1 MQQRSVKKQ
10 TFKDGGAVAAV
21 DRLDDVHIDP
31 ATGLHV
37 GTVQIGRQRLRVG
50 IRPGKDAQGAGRPL
64 LAFNGIGAN
73 LELVAPFLAELD
85 GIECVVFDVPGAGQS
100 PPTSLPYRPFW
111 IARLAASLLDYLG
124 YGQVDVMGVSWGG
137 GMAQQFAIQYPSRVG
152 RLVLAATSMGGLA
165 MLPGHPR
172 VLWKMISPRRYTD
185 RHYMRRVAP
194 DIYGGALRESPEA
207 IEMFTRHARGGHPR
221 GYRYQVLAMAGW
233 TSLPWLWR
241 IHHRTLILAGRDDP
255 IVPLINARVQAL
267 LMCNAR
273 LHVVEDGHLFMVTGA
288 AQVAP
293 VVREFLAT
301 GT

>member
-1 MQQRSVKKQ
+1 MQQPPLKKQ
-10 TFKDGGAVAAV
+10 TSKDGGAAAV
-21 DRLDDVHIDP
+21 DRLDDVRIDP
-31 ATGLHV
+31 VTGLHI

-50 IRPGKDAQGAGRPL
+50 IRPGTQGGGGRPL

-73 LELVAPFLAELD
+73 LELVAPFFAALD

-100 PPTSLPYRPFW
+100 PPPGLPYRPSW
-111 IARLAASLLDYLG
+111 IARLAASLLDFLG
-124 YGQVDVMGVSWGG
+124 YRQVDAMGVSWGG

-152 RLVLAATSMGGLA
+152 RLILAATSMGGLT
-165 MLPGHPR
+165 MVPGHPR
-172 VLWKMISPRRYTD
+172 VLWKMINPRRYTD
-185 RHYMRRVAP
+185 RHYMRRIAP
-194 DIYGGALRESPEA
+194 DIYGGALRTNPEA
-207 IEMFTRHARGGHPR
+207 IEMFTRHAHGGHPR
-221 GYRYQVLAMAGW
+221 GYRYQMLAMAGW

-255 IVPLINARVQAL
+255 LVPLINARVQAM

-293 VVREFLAT
+293 VVREFLAKST
-301 GT
+301 

>member
-1 MQQRSVKKQ
+1 MQQRSLKKQ
-10 TFKDGGAVAAV
+10 TSKDGGAAAI
-21 DRLDDVHIDP
+21 DRLEDVRIDP

-73 LELVAPFLAELD
+73 LELVAPFFAELG

-100 PPTSLPYRPFW
+100 PPTRLPYRPFW

-152 RLVLAATSMGGLA
+152 RLILAATSMGGLT
-165 MLPGHPR
+165 MVPGHPR

-207 IEMFTRHARGGHPR
+207 IEMFTRHARGSHPR
-221 GYRYQVLAMAGW
+221 GYRYQMLAMAGW

-301 GT
+301 GN